1 MANPTGLPLENS
13 LHLVVDMLTHW
24 VDTTRTEQIVQGNKL
39 GQSIMTSLTRTSSWV
54 IVNRATGAALF
65 ETFQESITLKLNT
78 AKYQAVPVLQY
89 LQQFNRSI
97 KA

>member
-1 MANPTGLPLENS
+1 MN
-13 LHLVVDMLTHW
+13 
-24 VDTTRTEQIVQGNKL
+24 
-39 GQSIMTSLTRTSSWV
+39 SLTRTSSWI
-54 IVNRATGAALF
+54 IVNRATGAVLF